1 MIKLGTSISA
11 VVLFIN
17 IIINNPMEKTV
28 IDRIKFIMEMEKENP
43 NSFAKAIKVNSATI
57 YNILNGDSKPSI
69 DTFEK
74 ILKKFP
80 AYNRNWL
87 MTGEGDFRALNTIKV
102 IKGDLSAEVL
112 ELLKNELSFKDKVIN
127 RLESE
132 LDKVWQIALSKGN
145 PNFLK
150 ASDVAGIP
158 LYLLKR
164 AGYSVANA
172 YN

>member
-1 MIKLGTSISA
+1 
-11 VVLFIN
+11 
-17 IIINNPMEKTV
+17 MEKTV

-74 ILKKFP
+74 ILKNFS

-87 MTGEGDFRALNTIKV
+87 MTGEGDFRALNTTNV

-150 ASDVAGIP
+150 ASDVAEIP
-158 LYLLKR
+158 YYFLS
-164 AGYSVANA
+164 GVYSGANA
-172 YN
+172 QC